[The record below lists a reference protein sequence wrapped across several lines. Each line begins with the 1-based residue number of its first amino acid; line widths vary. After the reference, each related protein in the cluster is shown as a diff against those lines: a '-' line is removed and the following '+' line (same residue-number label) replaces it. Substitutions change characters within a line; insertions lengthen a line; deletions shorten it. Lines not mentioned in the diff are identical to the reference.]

1 MYVATKNGIFFNKK
15 VIVSGS
21 MIEVYFYERAVKAG
35 YQESRKKA
43 RIEKEI
49 KKEEKEE
56 NDFALRRARSNI
68 RRLIAAN
75 FNKKYDKFI
84 TLTFKE
90 NMQDITK
97 ANKEFTN
104 FIKRLKRRF
113 AEQEIKYLTVIEF
126 QKRGAI
132 HYHTIAN
139 LPYVENKELS
149 KMWGNGFVKIN
160 AIENIDNVSTYI
172 SKYLTKETYDN
183 EKMKNKKKYFP
194 SRNLKRPKVL
204 VGDEAESM
212 LNKIKNQKI
221 VYESTYN
228 SEYNG
233 KIVYIQYN
241 IDENI
246 I

>member
-1 MYVATKNGIFFNKK
+1 MYVPTKNGIFFDKK
-15 VIVSGS
+15 IVLSGN
-21 MIEVYFYERAVKAG
+21 MVEVYLYERAVKAG
-35 YQESRKKA
+35 YQESRKKVV
-43 RIEKEI
+43 IEKEI
-49 KKEEKEE
+49 KKEEKE

-97 ANKEFTN
+97 ANREFTN
-104 FIKRLKRRF
+104 FIKRIKRRF
-113 AEQEIKYLTVIEF
+113 AEQEIKYLSVIEF
-126 QKRGAI
+126 QRRGAI

-139 LPYVENKELS
+139 LPYIES
-149 KMWGNGFVKIN
+149 KTLEKLWGNGFVKIN
-160 AIENIDNVSTYI
+160 AIDNISDVGVYI
-172 SKYLTKETYDN
+172 SKYLTKETYKR
-183 EKMKNKKKYFP
+183 EEMKNKKKYFT
-194 SRNLKRPKVL
+194 SRNLEKPRVL
-204 VGDEAESM
+204 IGDEAESM

-221 VYESTYN
+221 RYKSTYN

-241 IDENI
+241 INDNI

>member
-1 MYVATKNGIFFNKK
+1 MYAVTRNGIFFDKK
-15 VIVSGS
+15 IILSGN
-21 MIEVYFYERAVKAG
+21 MVEVYLYEKAVKAG

-43 RIEKEI
+43 VIEKEI
-49 KKEEKEE
+49 KKEEKE

-68 RRLIAAN
+68 RRLIATN

-97 ANKEFTN
+97 ANREFTN
-104 FIKRLKRRF
+104 FIKRIKRRF
-113 AEQEIKYLTVIEF
+113 AEQEIKYLSVIEF

-139 LPYVENKELS
+139 LPYIENEELS
-149 KMWGNGFVKIN
+149 KLWRNGFVKIN

-194 SRNLKRPKVL
+194 SRNLERPKIL
-204 VGDEAESM
+204 IGDEAESM
-212 LNKIKNQKI
+212 LNKIKNQKNIFVI
-221 VYESTYN
+221 VYLCD
-228 SEYNG
+228 G
-233 KIVYIQYN
+233 
-241 IDENI
+241 D
-246 I
+246 

>member
-1 MYVATKNGIFFNKK
+1 MYAVTRNGIFFDKK
-15 VIVSGS
+15 IILSGN
-21 MIEVYFYERAVKAG
+21 MVEVYLYEKAVKAG

-43 RIEKEI
+43 VIEKEI
-49 KKEEKEE
+49 KKEEKE

-68 RRLIAAN
+68 RRLIATN

-97 ANKEFTN
+97 ANREFTN
-104 FIKRLKRRF
+104 FIKRIKRRF
-113 AEQEIKYLTVIEF
+113 AEQEIKYLSVIEF

-132 HYHTIAN
+132 HYHTITN
-139 LPYVENKELS
+139 LPYVENKELA
-149 KMWGNGFVKIN
+149 KIWRNGFVKIN
-160 AIENIDNVSTYI
+160 AIENVDNIGAYI
-172 SKYLTKETYDN
+172 SKYLTKETYKR
-183 EKMKNKKKYFP
+183 EEMKGKKKYFP
-194 SRNLKRPKVL
+194 SRNLERPKIL
-204 VGDEAESM
+204 IGDEAESM
-212 LNKIKNQKI
+212 LNKIKNHKI
-221 VYESTYN
+221 RYKNTYN

-241 IDENI
+241 IDDNI

>member
-1 MYVATKNGIFFNKK
+1 MYVKTENGIFIDKK
-15 VIVSGS
+15 IIVSGS
-21 MIEVYFYERAVKAG
+21 MIEVYFYERCLKIG
-35 YQESRKKA
+35 QQEKKKYSNNA
-43 RIEKEI
+43 EKN
-49 KKEEKEE
+49 KEEKE
-56 NDFALRRARSNI
+56 NTFNIRRARSNI

-97 ANKEFTN
+97 ANREFTN
-104 FIKRLKRRF
+104 FIKRIKRRF
-113 AEQEIKYLTVIEF
+113 TEQEIKYLNVIEF

-139 LPYVENKELS
+139 LPYIES
-149 KMWGNGFVKIN
+149 KMLEKLWGNGFVKIN
-160 AIENIDNVSTYI
+160 AIENVNDVGAYI
-172 SKYLTKETYDN
+172 SKYLTKETY
-183 EKMKNKKKYFP
+183 EREELKNKKKYFP
-194 SRNLKRPKVL
+194 SRNLKRPITL
-204 VGDEAESM
+204 IGDEAESM
-212 LNKIKNQKI
+212 LRKIKNHKI
-221 VYESTYN
+221 RYKNTYN

-241 IDENI
+241 IDDNI